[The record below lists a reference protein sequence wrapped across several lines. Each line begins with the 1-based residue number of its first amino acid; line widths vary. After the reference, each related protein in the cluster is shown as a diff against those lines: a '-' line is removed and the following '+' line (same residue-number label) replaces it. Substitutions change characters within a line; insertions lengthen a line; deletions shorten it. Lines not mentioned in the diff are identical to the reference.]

1 MSYTLISIIILLLI
15 LAVFLFINFD
25 YSGKYKKTDKDLY
38 YEALDQLLIGKLKE
52 AYATLRALIKN
63 DTNNVKA
70 YLKLGQVLREI
81 GKPDKA
87 LKVHKSLLIRKDLNS
102 YEKIEL
108 LKNISMDY
116 KHLNKID
123 EAIVQSLDIIKLDKH
138 NEWALNELIELYK
151 LINDWN
157 SSKKYLQIFQKI
169 SGELDSRILGLY
181 VAKQGQI
188 ELKNGN
194 FSNSRLL
201 FEEALNMSNDLAV
214 CYKLIADSYSIE
226 SEIMYN
232 KFDEGD
238 VQSFL
243 DDAKDLLSKA
253 LKMWVK
259 YAQHKPSQ
267 TREVLYLIKDAL
279 FTLDR
284 YSEFEFILKDLIE
297 RDPRNFDALIDL
309 ADYYSSQGEN
319 QKSIFLLDSIK
330 DVAKDSLL
338 AQMVRL
344 KLKLNLSD
352 ETSEEI
358 KKEFNNLAEQMSKRS
373 SLSSSTLED
382 EDYLWLCNND
392 SQDK

>member
-1 MSYTLISIIILLLI
+1 MSYTLVSIIILLLI

-116 KHLNKID
+116 KHLNKIN

-232 KFDEGD
+232 KSDEGD

-373 SLSSSTLED
+373 SLSSSSLED